1 MIWFS
6 GIGIFLQVQRQEQLR
21 TENWNTKA
29 LFMFI
34 QRQLSTPVQ
43 IFSGDSGWQSLSA
56 LNPRD
61 QGWRC
66 CRVLSDVSFAWHNR
80 LPRAVAVCCPL
91 FAVRVVRS
99 PLSVVGCRINT
110 SNTRASICFRKFPK
124 IISYLIFASCTMFA
138 QLKILCC
145 SGTHLIPLYV
155 VRHTVNVYT
164 TIYLIPAGLTSVQYT
179 QFYICFMT
187 LRLIML
193 VVDVDVVLWPLPP
206 MNYGPS

>member
-1 MIWFS
+1 
-6 GIGIFLQVQRQEQLR
+6 
-21 TENWNTKA
+21 
-29 LFMFI
+29 MFI

-66 CRVLSDVSFAWHNR
+66 CRGTQGAVRCVLCLTQSLAACR
-80 LPRAVAVCCPL
+80 RCPL
-91 FAVRVVRS
+91 SAVR
-99 PLSVVGCRINT
+99 CRINT
-110 SNTRASICFRKFPK
+110 TNTRAGICFRKFPK

-138 QLKILCC
+138 QLKILCY
-145 SGTHLIPLYV
+145 SGTHLIPLYAT
-155 VRHTVNVYT
+155 RHTVYDYT
-164 TIYLIPAGLTSVQYT
+164 TIYLTPAGLTSVQYT

>member
-1 MIWFS
+1 MNRYLPPS
-6 GIGIFLQVQRQEQLR
+6 SETRA
-21 TENWNTKA
+21 TENRELEYQSIVYVYPASAVNAGANIFRRFRLTVAVSPQPSWPGLA
-29 LFMFI
+29 L
-34 QRQLSTPVQ
+34 LSVAVRCVLCLT
-43 IFSGDSGWQSLSA
+43 QSLA
-56 LNPRD
+56 ACR
-61 QGWRC
+61 RC
-66 CRVLSDVSFAWHNR
+66 LLSVVR
-80 LPRAVAVCCPL
+80 CPL
-91 FAVRVVRS
+91 C

-124 IISYLIFASCTMFA
+124 IILYLIFASCTMFA

-164 TIYLIPAGLTSVQYT
+164 TIYLTPAGLTSVQYT

>member
-1 MIWFS
+1 MNRYLPPS
-6 GIGIFLQVQRQEQLR
+6 SETRA
-21 TENWNTKA
+21 TENREFEYQSIVYVYPASAVNAGANIFRRFRLTVAVSPQPSWPGLA
-29 LFMFI
+29 L
-34 QRQLSTPVQ
+34 LSGAVRCVLCLT
-43 IFSGDSGWQSLSA
+43 QSLA
-56 LNPRD
+56 A
-61 QGWRC
+61 
-66 CRVLSDVSFAWHNR
+66 CRR
-80 LPRAVAVCCPL
+80 CPL
-91 FAVRVVRS
+91 FAVRVVRC
-99 PLSVVGCRINT
+99 PLSVVGCRINP

-164 TIYLIPAGLTSVQYT
+164 TIYLTPAGLTSVQYT